1 MENSIFFQ
9 NKKDKVLIE
18 AYSNNVIRVRHT
30 KLLNFRDFD
39 WALDNIKSINNVE
52 ISDNCLLTEF
62 MKVVIDEKGYIE
74 FYKKGEKSPRIQE
87 KKSPRAL
94 HEGGRNLVNVGG
106 DLFKAEVLFNAYE
119 KEKIWGMGQHQYNSF
134 DQKGLVIPLNQMNS
148 QVSVPFYISSRGYG
162 LFWNNPA
169 VGQVEFA
176 KNRTKFIAE
185 QTEQIDYFI
194 IIADTYKDILNEY
207 FNLTGKPSA
216 LPYWATGFWQCKLRY
231 ETQDELL
238 QVAKEY
244 KKRNLPLDVIVI
256 DYFHW
261 EKQGNWDFDKK
272 CWPDV
277 ENMIKELKALN
288 IETMVSI
295 WPSVNPDSLY
305 FDEMEKKGYLI
316 ETERSNAAL
325 MRFTDTYEK
334 GSKYIHYY
342 DATNKDAGSFV
353 WNKVKNNYIDKGI
366 NIFWLDACEPET
378 IPYHYDNQRYS
389 LGKGSAVASL
399 YPMLHEKTFYENMKN
414 VGIKEP
420 LNLCRSAWSGSQ
432 KYGAAVWSGDIDS
445 TFESL
450 ETQMKAGLNMVTS
463 GIPWWTTDIGGFYGG
478 VNDDPS
484 FRELIVRWFQFGLYC
499 PIFRLHG
506 FRNSWDL
513 KKGSD
518 NEIWSFGDK
527 AYNIIK
533 KYLLFREALRDY
545 INEEAKKTVEFG
557 VPLMR
562 PLFMD
567 FEYDKIVEEIDDQFM
582 FGSQIMVAPIVKE
595 NQVAR
600 KVYLPKDQ
608 IWINAYTKEE
618 IDGGEY
624 IFVDAP
630 LDQIPTFIKK
640 DNTVLKY
647 YDILR

>member
-18 AYSNNVIRVRHT
+18 AYSNNIIRVRHT

-39 WALDNIKSINNVE
+39 WALDDIKSISNVK
-52 ISDNCLLTEF
+52 IGDNCLITES
-62 MKVVIDEKGYIE
+62 MKVVIDEKGNLE
-74 FYKKGEKSPRIQE
+74 FYRKGETSPRIQE

-119 KEKIWGMGQHQYNSF
+119 NEKIWGMGQHQYNSF
-134 DQKGLVIPLNQMNS
+134 DQKGLVISLNQMNS

-194 IIADTYKDILNEY
+194 IICDTYKAILNEY
-207 FNLTGKPSA
+207 FNLTGTPSA

-231 ETQDELL
+231 ETQEELL
-238 QVAKEY
+238 QVAREY

-277 ENMIKELKALN
+277 KTMINELKSMD
-288 IETMVSI
+288 IEIMVSI

-353 WNKVKNNYIDKGI
+353 WDKVKKNYIDKGI

-450 ETQMKAGLNMVTS
+450 ETQMKAGLNMVIS

-506 FRNSWDL
+506 FRNSWNL

-518 NEIWSFGDK
+518 NEIWSFGEK
-527 AYNIIK
+527 NYEIIK
-533 KYLLFREALRDY
+533 KYLLFRDVLRGY
-545 INEEAKKTVEFG
+545 INEEAKKTVNLG
-557 VPLMR
+557 IPLMR
-562 PLFMD
+562 PLFFD
-567 FEYDKIVEEIDDQFM
+567 YENDEKVEEIDDQFM
-582 FGSQIMVAPIVKE
+582 FGEQIMVAPIVKE
-595 NQVAR
+595 HQVSR
-600 KVYLPKDQ
+600 KVYLPKDEV
-608 IWINAYTKEE
+608 WINAYTKEE
-618 IDGGEY
+618 FEGGVE
-624 IFVDAP
+624 IIVNAP
-630 LDQIPTFIKK
+630 LEEIPTFIKK
-640 DNTVLKY
+640 ENTVLKY